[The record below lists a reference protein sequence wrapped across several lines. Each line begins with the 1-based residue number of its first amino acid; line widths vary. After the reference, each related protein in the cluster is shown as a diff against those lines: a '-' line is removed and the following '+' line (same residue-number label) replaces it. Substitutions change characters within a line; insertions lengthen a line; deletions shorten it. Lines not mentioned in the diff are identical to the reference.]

1 MRITKKIVFN
11 RNDTLAPSWLV
22 INANREDCMPI
33 RVWLAARLGKLRL
46 LSCRVCPVMMKISKA
61 KVAGSLVP

>member
-22 INANREDCMPI
+22 ISADREDRTRI
-33 RVWLAARLGKLRL
+33 REWLAARLGKLCL

-61 KVAGSLVP
+61 KVAGSRVL